1 MIKIDNSQN
10 LSITYGGGGGNRT
23 RVRGPSARGRFSGCS
38 PCIGFPRLYPRAGMA
53 GKARFINVGIP
64 SPCVGNTQAGV
75 SDTLRQATRKLTG
88 SALPFYLGS
97 ESKFSFGTCCVTA
110 VNVRAPTRSFRPTVP
125 VESIRPLKSEIKYKA
140 I

>member
-1 MIKIDNSQN
+1 MVEAAGIEPASEDFRHAEG
-10 LSITYGGGGGNRT
+10 LAGVA
-23 RVRGPSARGRFSGCS
+23 RVLV
-38 PCIGFPRLYPRAGMA
+38 FPRLYPRAGIA

-97 ESKFSFGTCCVTA
+97 ESKLSFGSCCITA
-110 VNVRAPTRSFRPTVP
+110 VNVRAPTRNFRPTVP